1 MNRRSYGFLGV
12 LAASYIGVYLC
23 RKNLT
28 VAVPLLQSSWG
39 LSKEEV
45 GTLASVSTLAYAV
58 GKIGFGPLVDR
69 LGGRTSL
76 LCSMTA
82 VALFGALGG
91 FMPGLGSLVVVYSLN
106 RLAGS
111 ASWGAMVKLTPDW
124 FPPWRLPFAIGLLA
138 LSYVFGGALAVSGA
152 GLIAS
157 ATGDNWRWVMSLPAA
172 ALAIMVVVCWV
183 VLPRGPLLDPGSPSP
198 RPTNTAP
205 PGPWIDLLRDRRFI
219 GLCALSFTL
228 TLMRETFNFWTVD
241 FLRSEGGA
249 HLSSMGA
256 ALLSMPFDLC
266 GAAGILTLSSVY
278 GRLRGRARPWTLFLI
293 LSLLSVVL
301 LLLPWSVHLGV
312 GPLSAMIGLTGFLV
326 YGPYSLLSGVLAVEL
341 QGQGRAATVAGFVD
355 GIGYVA
361 GILSGVVFGRLLAI
375 GGYTLGYQVLA
386 FLTLGSGCFCFMLYP
401 KHQAAQTSARSEA
414 TPPPPPGDPL
424 PSDGTRP
431 GFRRDEAASPA
442 HAS

>member
-1 MNRRSYGFLGV
+1 MNRRPYALLGV

-28 VAVPLLQSSWG
+28 VAVPLLQTSWG

-45 GTLASVSTLAYAV
+45 GTIASVSTLAYAV
-58 GKIGFGPLVDR
+58 GKIGFGPVVDR

-82 VALFGALGG
+82 VVVFGALGG
-91 FMPGLGSLVVVYSLN
+91 LMPGLGSLVVVYSLN

-172 ALAIMVVVCWV
+172 ILAVLVVVCWI
-183 VLPRGPLLDPGSPSP
+183 VLPRSPLPEPGSPSP
-198 RPTNTAP
+198 QSTCTAS
-205 PGPWIDLLRDRRFI
+205 PGTWVDLLSDRRFI

-241 FLRSEGGA
+241 FLRTEGGA

-278 GRLRGRARPWTLFLI
+278 GRLRGRARPWTLFLV

-301 LLLPWSVHLGV
+301 LLLPWSVSFGV
-312 GPLSAMIGLTGFLV
+312 GYLSAMIGLTGFLV

-341 QGQGRAATVAGFVD
+341 QGQGRAATIAGFVD
-355 GIGYVA
+355 GVGYVA
-361 GILSGVVFGRLLAI
+361 GVLSGVVFGRLLAV

-386 FLTLGSGCFCFMLYP
+386 VLTLGSGLFCFLLYP
-401 KHQAAQTSARSEA
+401 KQPAVQAI
-414 TPPPPPGDPL
+414 PPPDPILAPPQ
-424 PSDGTRP
+424 
-431 GFRRDEAASPA
+431 SPTPIR
-442 HAS
+442 S